1 MELCPLSRHDG
12 MEPIASQPLEN
23 CFPCLRD
30 CLIAIETTDWPA
42 RLRDGSDTRS
52 AALDELRGVL
62 ERGLTRA
69 LRGRYGG
76 VVGVDDIVQ
85 ISLVRILDALDSFRG
100 ESRFTTWA
108 LSIAVRVAMSELRR
122 RYYRDVS
129 LEAGD
134 GSIRFDPVDPATP
147 SPETNETRTRLCEAL
162 QRQIEAVLTNKQRA
176 AIRGAL
182 AELPVEVIAERLGSN
197 RNAVYKLLHDARA
210 RLKEGLEASG
220 FTVEDIR
227 GAIG

>member
-1 MELCPLSRHDG
+1 MCFHVTQRMAIRSL
-12 MEPIASQPLEN
+12 
-23 CFPCLRD
+23 FPCVGLTG
-30 CLIAIETTDWPA
+30 IESSDWPA
-42 RLRDGSDTRS
+42 RLRGGSDTRA
-52 AALDELRGVL
+52 AALEELRGVL

-69 LRGRYGG
+69 LRGRYDG

-85 ISLVRILDALDSFRG
+85 VSLVRILDALDSFRG

-108 LSIAVRVAMSELRR
+108 LSIAVRVAMSEMRR
-122 RYYRDVS
+122 KYYRDVS
-129 LEAGD
+129 LEGED
-134 GSIRFDPVDPATP
+134 GSIRFDPVDTGHP
-147 SPETNETRTRLCEAL
+147 SPEASETRARLCEVL
-162 QRQIEAVLTNKQRA
+162 ERQIEVVLTDKQRT

-197 RNAVYKLLHDARA
+197 RNAVYKLLHDART

-227 GAIG
+227 VAIR